1 MQERKIVFVGPF
13 ADVMAISG
21 DKVKACNA
29 ASKVVSV
36 VQGGEVSNEKKA
48 FFFGRQDWLFR
59 NPQSS

>member
-36 VQGGEVSNEKKA
+36 VQGGEVQMKSQTHRSVNC
-48 FFFGRQDWLFR
+48 RVTI
-59 NPQSS
+59 PM